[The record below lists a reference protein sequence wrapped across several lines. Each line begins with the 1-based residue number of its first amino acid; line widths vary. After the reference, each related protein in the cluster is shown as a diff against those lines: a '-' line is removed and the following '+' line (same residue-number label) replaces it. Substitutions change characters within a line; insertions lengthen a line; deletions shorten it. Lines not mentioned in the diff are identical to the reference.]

1 MPSTSVL
8 RPVAQP
14 RAKIIG
20 FALAFN
26 KKKGLFKFAHLKE
39 ADVAQCLLSSR
50 RCLSEDIQADLVH
63 LISKGPGW
71 ASATEQNNYSQL
83 LPVCP
88 AVFPLLLPHP
98 PTPLSPH
105 TCPIL
110 TEKNNLRDIQF
121 GFFFIVSDHWVKL
134 I

>member
-1 MPSTSVL
+1 MLTSTFPAQMNAQHFSVL

-20 FALAFN
+20 FSLVFN

-50 RCLSEDIQADLVH
+50 RCLSQDIQADLVH

-88 AVFPLLLPHP
+88 AIFPLL
-98 PTPLSPH
+98 TYTH
-105 TCPIL
+105 TTHICLIL
-110 TEKNNLRDIQF
+110 TEK
-121 GFFFIVSDHWVKL
+121 K
-134 I
+134 